1 MPPVPHYVAHVRR
14 MGLNGP
20 SPQTEDP
27 KPEPRSEARAETDT
41 VRTASRP
48 PRLRVPHGDSD
59 RPDASHA
66 RSELDRK
73 FKAIEDEIRSFE
85 AAKSR

>member
-1 MPPVPHYVAHVRR
+1 

-20 SPQTEDP
+20 SPQAADP
-27 KPEPRSEARAETDT
+27 KPEPEPRSEARAETDP

-48 PRLRVPHGDSD
+48 PHLRVPQDD
-59 RPDASHA
+59 AVIPDVSSPS
-66 RSELDRK
+66 RELDRK
-73 FKAIEDEIRSFE
+73 FKAIEDELRAFE